1 MVDISS
7 QTNIDAASFDATNPR
22 AASVAGGLHVD
33 AGGQHSA
40 SYERWG
46 TASSLDYVLLLKPRV
61 MSLSIFTALVGMV
74 LAPEPV
80 HWVIGLAAILC
91 ISIGAGAAGALNMWY
106 EAELDAKMCRT
117 AKRPLPNG
125 RIAPDEALAFGVV
138 LAFGSVLSMA
148 VLVNYLA
155 AALLA
160 LTIFYYV
167 VVYTMWLKP
176 RTAQNIVVGGAAG
189 AFPPVIG
196 WVAAT
201 GEMSLA
207 PWVLFLIIF
216 MWTPP
221 HFWAL
226 ALVRARD
233 YADAGL
239 PMMPV
244 VAGAKSTRR
253 QILAYTLA
261 LLATT
266 GVPYWM
272 GMAGELYA
280 GAAAVLGAWFLVS
293 VVRLMR
299 AGARGS
305 EDAANRAA
313 MGTFK
318 FSLVYLFGLFVALF
332 VEGVWF

>member
-1 MVDISS
+1 
-7 QTNIDAASFDATNPR
+7 
-22 AASVAGGLHVD
+22 
-33 AGGQHSA
+33 
-40 SYERWG
+40 
-46 TASSLDYVLLLKPRV
+46 

-74 LAPEPV
+74 LAPVEV

-106 EAELDAKMCRT
+106 EAELDAKMHRT

-125 RIAPDEALAFGVV
+125 RIEPDEALAFGVV
-138 LAFGSVLSMA
+138 LAFGSVMSMA

-167 VVYTMWLKP
+167 VVYTVWLKP
-176 RTAQNIVVGGAAG
+176 RTAQNIVIGGAAG

-201 GEMSLA
+201 GEMSWT

-233 YADAGL
+233 YAEAGL

-253 QILAYTLA
+253 QIFLYTLA

-266 GVPYWM
+266 GLPYWM
-272 GMAGELYA
+272 GMAGLLYA
-280 GAAAVLGAWFLVS
+280 GVASVLGGMFLVS

-299 AGARGS
+299 AGAGDS
-305 EDAANRAA
+305 EEAANRAA
-313 MGTFK
+313 MACFK

-332 VEGVWF
+332 AEGVWF